1 MGQGDRVQPA
11 VRLEEEPG
19 RSRSGRVLHRDRR
32 RRGVGGQKPQ
42 APLRGVLDMVVW
54 ETRGARVGADR
65 AARDGPTD
73 AGEAHVRGQRPG
85 GVLHVHLAGR
95 VC

>member
-1 MGQGDRVQPA
+1 
-11 VRLEEEPG
+11 
-19 RSRSGRVLHRDRR
+19 
-32 RRGVGGQKPQ
+32 
-42 APLRGVLDMVVW
+42 MVVS

-65 AARDGPTD
+65 AAKDGPTD
-73 AGEAHVRGQRPG
+73 AGEARGQRPG